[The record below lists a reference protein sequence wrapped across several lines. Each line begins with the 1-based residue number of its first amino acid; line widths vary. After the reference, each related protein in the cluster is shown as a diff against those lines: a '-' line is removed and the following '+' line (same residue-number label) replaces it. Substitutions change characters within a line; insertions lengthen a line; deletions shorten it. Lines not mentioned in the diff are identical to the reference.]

1 MGHPRVGRHQGAC
14 LVLRDRRADNQAM
27 GEVQPLP
34 VRQLVL
40 VDERDAGLR
49 VTWHA
54 EREII
59 VLSVWHG
66 ARCSGSF
73 RIAIA
78 DAPRLAAFLSTV
90 SAVGSA
96 LLSQYAARRQTRAGA
111 GPEG

>member
-1 MGHPRVGRHQGAC
+1 
-14 LVLRDRRADNQAM
+14 M

-34 VRQLVL
+34 VRQIVL

-73 RIAIA
+73 RIPIA

-90 SAVGSA
+90 SAEW
-96 LLSQYAARRQTRAGA
+96 AAQVVAERQTGT
-111 GPEG
+111 GPSLVADEGGHA

>member
-1 MGHPRVGRHQGAC
+1 
-14 LVLRDRRADNQAM
+14 M

-54 EREII
+54 ERELI

-66 ARCSGSF
+66 PRCSGSF
-73 RIAIA
+73 RLPIA
-78 DAPRLAAFLSTV
+78 DAPRLAAFLSAV
-90 SAVGSA
+90 SAEW
-96 LLSQYAARRQTRAGA
+96 AAQVVAERQAAPAAGLTA
-111 GPEG
+111 DEGGHA